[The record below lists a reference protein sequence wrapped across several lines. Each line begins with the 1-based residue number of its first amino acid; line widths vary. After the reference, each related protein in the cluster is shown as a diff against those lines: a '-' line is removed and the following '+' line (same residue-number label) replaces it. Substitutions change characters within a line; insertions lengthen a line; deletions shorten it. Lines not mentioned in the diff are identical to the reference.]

1 MVSMGPTSIP
11 RRCAGC
17 RPLGRVLS
25 PLGAAILL
33 AVAGLA
39 WAPQAGAQAALSG
52 GVAGLPAAGPASGG
66 GVALYGGAIFPLAST
81 PALVGGAL
89 PGGAAGGAYS
99 QSLSASG
106 GTPPYTYAL
115 SGGSSLPPGVVLSP
129 SGGLSGTPTAAGT
142 YSFTVQVTDAA
153 AQTASVVYV
162 ITVAAPLGAVAV
174 PVGGPVA
181 GTLLALLLMGCA
193 AAVRRRPR

>member
-1 MVSMGPTSIP
+1 MGHTSIP

-17 RPLGRVLS
+17 GPLGRGLS
-25 PLGAAILL
+25 SLGAATLL
-33 AVAGLA
+33 ALAGLA
-39 WAPQAGAQAALSG
+39 WAPQAVAQAG
-52 GVAGLPAAGPASGG
+52 GVAGLPVAGPASGS
-66 GVALYGGAIFPLAST
+66 GVVLYSGAIFPLAST
-81 PALVGGAL
+81 PALAGGAL

-115 SGGSSLPPGVVLSP
+115 AGGSSLPPGMVLSP
-129 SGGLSGTPTAAGT
+129 GGVLSGMPTAAGT

-193 AAVRRRPR
+193 AAVRRRLR